1 MMNCFKEYRG
11 LGSHVLPECMWMYV
25 CMLTICGLCECRCVP
40 RSDNQAD
47 WDHIFV
53 TYVKMSM
60 NLMIFIVCFDSND

>member
-1 MMNCFKEYRG
+1 
-11 LGSHVLPECMWMYV
+11 MYV

-60 NLMIFIVCFDSND
+60 NLMIFIVCFDSYD